1 MKKRKTIKVI
11 IGICIVLVLVFTAVG
26 ITDYHKTM
34 NNFEKPMFAKVVNG
48 ADDGGSGDYV
58 GLGYTINIQGNL
70 DIDYGY
76 VIHSAQFN
84 LFGNKIRYIERD

>member
-1 MKKRKTIKVI
+1 MQKTVKIIIK
-11 IGICIVLVLVFTAVG
+11 ICIIVVVILTTMG

-34 NNFEKPMFAKVVNG
+34 NNFEKPIFAKVING

-58 GLGYTINIQGNL
+58 GLGYTIIIQGNL
-70 DIDYGY
+70 DIEYGY

-84 LFGNKIRYIERD
+84 LFGNKIRFIEIE